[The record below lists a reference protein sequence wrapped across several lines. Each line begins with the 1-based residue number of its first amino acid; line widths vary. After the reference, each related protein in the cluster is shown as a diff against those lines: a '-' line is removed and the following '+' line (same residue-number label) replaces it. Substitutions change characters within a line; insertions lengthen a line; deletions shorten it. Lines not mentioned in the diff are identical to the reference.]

1 MMNEDELSD
10 PKWFPNYLI
19 LRRQVGSE
27 GQDGEHWQGFVK
39 EIKNSYER
47 SIISHEISLDR
58 SMNLLHN
65 RTTFVVKKDIE
76 AVKT

>member
-76 AVKT
+76 AIKT